1 MTTDIETVN
10 KTVAEFLQRVL
21 GADTVRVAGV
31 NKVGD
36 AWEVEAEVFE
46 ESSFL
51 KALGLPSRVCDKN
64 FYRVKLNAAL
74 EVESYE
80 RQGLAMQNA

>member
-1 MTTDIETVN
+1 MSDIETVSR
-10 KTVAEFLQRVL
+10 TVTEFLQRTL
-21 GADTVRVAGV
+21 GTDSVRIVAV
-31 NKVGD
+31 NRQND

-51 KALGLPSRVCDKN
+51 KALGLPSRVRDKN
-64 FYRVKLNAAL
+64 LYRVKLDGAL

-80 RQGLAMQNA
+80 RQGLALQAS

>member
-1 MTTDIETVN
+1 MITDIETVS
-10 KTVAEFLQRVL
+10 KIVAEFLQRVL
-21 GADTVRVAGV
+21 GTDAVRVVGV
-31 NKVGD
+31 NKVAD
-36 AWEVEAEVFE
+36 AWEVEAEAFE

-51 KALGLPSRVCDKN
+51 KALGLPSRVRDKN

-80 RQGLAMQNA
+80 RQGLAMQT

>member
-1 MTTDIETVN
+1 MITDIETVS
-10 KTVAEFLQRVL
+10 KTVAEFMQRIL
-21 GADTVRVAGV
+21 GTDTVRVVGV
-31 NKVGD
+31 NKVAD
-36 AWEVEAEVFE
+36 AWEVEAEAFE

-51 KALGLPSRVCDKN
+51 KALGLPSRVRDKN

-80 RQGLAMQNA
+80 RQGLTMQT